1 MKRCL
6 AVATLALGLIAFGC
20 DDDGDDGG
28 TGGRGGT
35 GGTGGRG
42 GTGGATGGTGGATGG
57 TGGATGGTGGAT
69 GGTGGATGGTGGATG
84 GTGGA
89 TGGTGGSTDAADMAS
104 VDTAAEA
111 GGETAAGL
119 CAAYVPGSGALAG
132 IEANAF
138 CMEYA
143 TACTFGGD
151 MRYTNMGDCMMKYMA
166 AATAVKTCRAGH
178 LCNASQGNAAAKTTH
193 CPHATGLVLAACM

>member
-35 GGTGGRG
+35 GGATGGRG

-84 GTGGA
+84 GTGG
-89 TGGTGGSTDAADMAS
+89 SVDAADMAA
-104 VDTAAEA
+104 TEGGAETGAEA
-111 GGETAAGL
+111 GGETAAGI
-119 CAAYVPGSGALAG
+119 CAAYTAGSGMLAN
-132 IEANAF
+132 IAASDF
-138 CMEYA
+138 CQEYA
-143 TACTFGGD
+143 TTCMFGAA
-151 MRYTNMGDCMMKYMA
+151 MRYTNMGDCMTRYMA
-166 AATAVKTCRAGH
+166 AATAIKTCRAGH
-178 LCNASQGNAAAKTTH
+178 LCNAKALGGAH
-193 CPHATGLVLAACM
+193 CDHATGYGAVAACNPY